1 MSQCIAACRGTSQAE
16 QVRNNL
22 AASCKEM
29 SCARGI
35 EPSSPRTDRA
45 AAAPAPSSRAG
56 KGSIELHSSPSLSVW
71 SYVSH
76 ICPGVNIIPE
86 GTQGT
91 TVCHSVTLLSPCSS
105 KHVETRLMGS
115 YLSFQ
120 VEHISCYLPKALA
133 MTDLN
138 PGIFPL
144 PVLAGQRV

>member
-105 KHVETRLMGS
+105 KHVETRVMGS

-138 PGIFPL
+138 PGISPL